1 MRLANGRP
9 DSILVSVTVVGQRVE
24 IDVFDDGHMEVSRFE
39 GNEDI
44 EGGVELIDSI
54 VASARSRYEADAD
67 KTAGNKKRTLARP
80 FAV

>member
-1 MRLANGRP
+1 MTLANGRP

-54 VASARSRYEADAD
+54 VASVR
-67 KTAGNKKRTLARP
+67 
-80 FAV
+80 

>member
-1 MRLANGRP
+1 M
-9 DSILVSVTVVGQRVE
+9 
-24 IDVFDDGHMEVSRFE
+24 FDDGHMEVSRFV

-44 EGGVELIDSI
+44 EGGVELIGSI
-54 VASARSRYEADAD
+54 VASARSRCEADAD

>member
-1 MRLANGRP
+1 MTLANGRP

-24 IDVFDDGHMEVSRFE
+24 IDVFDDGHMEVSRFV

-54 VASARSRYEADAD
+54 VASGR
-67 KTAGNKKRTLARP
+67 
-80 FAV
+80 